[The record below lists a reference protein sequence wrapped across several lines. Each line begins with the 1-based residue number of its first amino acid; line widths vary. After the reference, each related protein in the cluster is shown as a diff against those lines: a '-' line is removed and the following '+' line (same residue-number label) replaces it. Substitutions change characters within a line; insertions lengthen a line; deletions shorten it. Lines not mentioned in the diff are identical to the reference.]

1 LIARKEENM
10 AFWRHY
16 YHLVWATKE
25 RLPLISDD
33 VESELYKY
41 IFGKITSLQC
51 ISYAIGGIDNHIHLV
66 ASIPPKLS
74 IADFVKNIKGSS
86 SYHLNHGGVE
96 FQSAF
101 GWQRG
106 YGSFTLG
113 KRQLDHAIH
122 YVLNQKQHHLQNTV
136 ILALERDDEEDEG
149 PEPSGYNSE
158 SWVNTVR
165 EEFSPYNLLDEIL

>member
-1 LIARKEENM
+1 M

-25 RLPLISDD
+25 RFPLISND

-74 IADFVKNIKGSS
+74 IADSVSNVKGSS
-86 SYHLNHGGVE
+86 SYHLNHRSVE
-96 FQSAF
+96 LQTAF
-101 GWQRG
+101 GWQKD

-122 YVLNQKQHHLQNTV
+122 YVLHQKQHHLQNA
-136 ILALERDDEEDEG
+136 IIPALERDDREDEG
-149 PEPSGYNSE
+149 PEPGVYRTASSM
-158 SWVNTVR
+158 NTVR
-165 EEFSPYNLLDEIL
+165 EAPSSYDLLDDIL